1 MLTFSIITVVKNN
14 AHGIEK
20 TINSLKLQTF
30 QNYEHIII
38 DSNSTD
44 NTNEVIKNKINQKI
58 VYIREE
64 DKSIYEALN
73 KANNI
78 GEKYK
83 NIETHY
89 KMEQSKHK
97 EPFVEAMECGKANY
111 SNLGTGENDS
121 NKAVNGMCNIV
132 NKVKVQNNV

>member
-73 KANNI
+73 NLNELPFLLPFKFFGLPLPLHGVDGSPTRSI
-78 GEKYK
+78 GIIDNE
-83 NIETHY
+83 
-89 KMEQSKHK
+89 
-97 EPFVEAMECGKANY
+97 
-111 SNLGTGENDS
+111 
-121 NKAVNGMCNIV
+121 
-132 NKVKVQNNV
+132 